1 MAAARVLPRT
11 DLVRN
16 ISIDTSFH
24 ATPPGIIVQQGDQV
38 NFINNSGVAI
48 TIEFAPNPPGPIV
61 SGNIDVA
68 AGSTNGFQAPNY
80 DASANYYIY
89 VGTTQQNGGPYAIQV
104 GAGPL
109 YVQINDSTTS
119 PDPIAVPR
127 GGTLEMFSTDAD
139 TYTLKWTALGNPFTQ
154 PPPGLTTVYPDLS
167 NNVPYTETLAVAVY
181 AYELI
186 NDGIQEGTG
195 GGTIKVKN
203 TQ

>member
-1 MAAARVLPRT
+1 MAAARAYPRT
-11 DLVRN
+11 DLVQN
-16 ISIDTSFH
+16 ISIDSSFH

-38 NFINNSGVAI
+38 NFVNNSGVTI

-68 AGSTNGFQAPNY
+68 AGSTNGFVAPNY

-89 VGTTQQNGGPYAIQV
+89 VGPTQQSGPFAIQV

-109 YVQINDSTTS
+109 YVQINNSTTS

-139 TYTLKWTALGNPFTQ
+139 TCTLKWTALGNPFTQ
-154 PPPGLTTVYPDLS
+154 PPPGLTTVYPNVT
-167 NNVPYTETLAVAVY
+167 NNVAYTETLPVAVY
-181 AYELI
+181 AYQLI
-186 NDGIQEGTG
+186 NDRIEDGTG